1 MQGINLVGRE
11 GAFSADLCQWYSGPT
26 LIDLLGKLSSV
37 QPRIDTVD
45 AFVGHPDKL
54 VPPVRDIT
62 SPLRF
67 PISNVFKQQNVGA
80 AVSGRLCG
88 GVVQVGE
95 KLRVLPGDETA
106 IVKCEDALSPYSD
119 F

>member
-1 MQGINLVGRE
+1 MPSLPIFLNGIMVQLWLICSVSHGVSDEESTVN
-11 GAFSADLCQWYSGPT
+11 DL
-26 LIDLLGKLSSV
+26 
-37 QPRIDTVD
+37 
-45 AFVGHPDKL
+45 FVSHTDKL

-67 PISNVFKQQNVGA
+67 PISNVFKRQSGGA

-88 GVVQVGE
+88 GIIQVGE

-106 IVKCEDALSPYSD
+106 IVKCEDALSRL
-119 F
+119 FAVCF

>member
-1 MQGINLVGRE
+1 MPSPPTFLNGIVDQLWSIYSVSYP
-11 GAFSADLCQWYSGPT
+11 SA
-26 LIDLLGKLSSV
+26 
-37 QPRIDTVD
+37 QPRVDTID

-88 GVVQVGE
+88 GIVQVGE